1 MNQLVNSITVLL
13 SAVIGVAILSV
24 LVSKASNTTGVISA
38 ASQGF
43 GSILSAAEGPITG
56 SGSGTGLG
64 TLGSN
69 QYGFSL
75 NGSY

>member
-1 MNQLVNSITVLL
+1 MNQLVNSMTVLL

-24 LVSKASNTTGVISA
+24 IVSKNANTTSVISS

-43 GSILSAAEGPITG
+43 EGILNAAEGPITG
-56 SGSGTGLG
+56 AGAGMGLG

-69 QYGFSL
+69 QYGFTMPS
-75 NGSY
+75 